1 MLLKNTNDCN
11 LIVET
16 EMVVNPEGY
25 KRIIFTR
32 QMMNDGKITRE
43 SKFDMYLTVEE
54 VNKLKQAL

>member
-25 KRIIFTR
+25 KRIVFTR
-32 QMMNDGKITRE
+32 QMMNNGKVTQE
-43 SKFDMYLTVEE
+43 SKFDMYLTADE
-54 VNKLKQAL
+54 VLKLKQAL

>member
-25 KRIIFTR
+25 KRIVFIR
-32 QMMNDGKITRE
+32 QMMNDGKVTQE
-43 SKFDMYLTVEE
+43 SKFDMYLTAEE

>member
-25 KRIIFTR
+25 KRIVFTR
-32 QMMNDGKITRE
+32 QMMNDGKVTQE
-43 SKFDMYLTVEE
+43 SKFDMYLTADE
-54 VNKLKQAL
+54 VKKLKQVL

>member
-1 MLLKNTNDCN
+1 MLLKNVNDCN

-43 SKFDMYLTVEE
+43 SKFDMYLTAEE

>member
-1 MLLKNTNDCN
+1 MLLKNVNDCN

-25 KRIIFTR
+25 KRIVFTR
-32 QMMNDGKITRE
+32 QMMNNGKVTQE
-43 SKFDMYLTVEE
+43 SKFDMYLTAEE

>member
-25 KRIIFTR
+25 KRIVFTR
-32 QMMNDGKITRE
+32 QIMNDGKVTQE
-43 SKFDMYLTVEE
+43 SKFDMYLTADE
-54 VNKLKQAL
+54 VKKLKQVL